1 MKRIVS
7 SDSFGGFLVVWFALL
22 CLEGKGEEGSLT
34 ARVSDSG
41 GDLCGGFD
49 SRLVKGLAVGYISR
63 LEGGAKIP
71 YARFEGFV
79 KD

>member
-22 CLEGKGEEGSLT
+22 CWEGKGEEGSLT

-49 SRLVKGLAVGYISR
+49 SRLGKGRQLVTYQDLRGSEKYLMLVLR
-63 LEGGAKIP
+63 DL
-71 YARFEGFV
+71 
-79 KD
+79 